1 MKKSLV
7 LTLMILGAPAL
18 ADGNAVDR
26 AQPQPP
32 SKVTTTTTV
41 ITERTVGAQTSTE
54 TSQPVVSVQEWQD
67 TSKRGGQA
75 AASAPADSGTRASQ
89 LRDSFAALQEAD
101 SAEAMAAPL
110 RRFNAAGERALSRKG
125 LKAQRAQFREDI
137 AALREAVN
145 AGDLASAKA
154 QLGAIAQIPAIADR
168 LQ

>member
-7 LTLMILGAPAL
+7 LTLMILGTPAL

-32 SKVTTTTTV
+32 SKVTTTTTI
-41 ITERTVGAQTSTE
+41 ITERTVNGQTSTE
-54 TSQPVVSVQEWQD
+54 TSQPVANVQEWQD
-67 TSKRGGQA
+67 TSKRGGRA
-75 AASAPADSGTRASQ
+75 APAPADSSARASQ
-89 LRDSFAALQEAD
+89 LQDSFAALQAAD
-101 SAEAMAAPL
+101 TPEAMDAPL
-110 RRFNAAGERALSRKG
+110 RRFKAAGERALSRKG

-145 AGDLASAKA
+145 AGDLNGAKA
-154 QLGAIAQIPAIADR
+154 QLDAIAQIPAIADR

>member
-7 LTLMILGAPAL
+7 LTLMILGTPAL

-41 ITERTVGAQTSTE
+41 ITERTVNGQTSTE
-54 TSQPVVSVQEWQD
+54 TSQPD
-67 TSKRGGQA
+67 TSKRGGRA
-75 AASAPADSGTRASQ
+75 APAPADSGARASQ
-89 LRDSFAALQEAD
+89 LQDSFAALQAAD
-101 SAEAMAAPL
+101 TPEAMDAPL
-110 RRFNAAGERALSRKG
+110 RSFKAAGERALSRKG

-145 AGDLASAKA
+145 AGDLNGAKA
-154 QLGAIAQIPAIADR
+154 QLDAIAQIPAIADR

>member
-7 LTLMILGAPAL
+7 LTLMILGTPAL

-41 ITERTVGAQTSTE
+41 NGQTSTE
-54 TSQPVVSVQEWQD
+54 TSQPVANVQEWQD
-67 TSKRGGQA
+67 TSKRGGRA
-75 AASAPADSGTRASQ
+75 APAPADSGARASQ
-89 LRDSFAALQEAD
+89 LQDSFAALQAAD
-101 SAEAMAAPL
+101 TPEAMDAPL
-110 RRFNAAGERALSRKG
+110 RRFKAAGERALSRKG

-145 AGDLASAKA
+145 AGDLNGAKA
-154 QLGAIAQIPAIADR
+154 QLDAIAQIPAIADR

>member
-7 LTLMILGAPAL
+7 LTLMILGTPAL

-41 ITERTVGAQTSTE
+41 ITERTVNGQTSTE
-54 TSQPVVSVQEWQD
+54 TSQPVANVQEWQD
-67 TSKRGGQA
+67 TSKRGGRA
-75 AASAPADSGTRASQ
+75 APAPADSGARASQ
-89 LRDSFAALQEAD
+89 LQDSFAALQAAD
-101 SAEAMAAPL
+101 TPEAMDAPL
-110 RRFNAAGERALSRKG
+110 RSFKAAGERALSRKG

-145 AGDLASAKA
+145 AGDLNGAKA
-154 QLGAIAQIPAIADR
+154 QLDAIAQIPAIADR

>member
-7 LTLMILGAPAL
+7 LTLMILGTPAL

-41 ITERTVGAQTSTE
+41 ITERTVNGQTSTE
-54 TSQPVVSVQEWQD
+54 TSQPVANVQEWQD
-67 TSKRGGQA
+67 TSKRGGRA
-75 AASAPADSGTRASQ
+75 APASADSGARASQ
-89 LRDSFAALQEAD
+89 LQDSFAALQAAD
-101 SAEAMAAPL
+101 TPEAMDAPL
-110 RRFNAAGERALSRKG
+110 RRFKAAGERVLSRKG

-137 AALREAVN
+137 AVLREAVN
-145 AGDLASAKA
+145 AGDLNGAKA
-154 QLGAIAQIPAIADR
+154 QLDAIAQIPAIADR

>member
-7 LTLMILGAPAL
+7 LTLMILGTPAL

-41 ITERTVGAQTSTE
+41 ITERTVNGQTSTE
-54 TSQPVVSVQEWQD
+54 TSQPVANVQEWQD
-67 TSKRGGQA
+67 TSKRGGRA
-75 AASAPADSGTRASQ
+75 APAPADSGARASQ
-89 LRDSFAALQEAD
+89 LQDSFAALQ
-101 SAEAMAAPL
+101 AAL
-110 RRFNAAGERALSRKG
+110 RRFKAAGERALSRKG

-145 AGDLASAKA
+145 AGDLNGAKA
-154 QLGAIAQIPAIADR
+154 QLDAIAQIPAIADR

>member
-7 LTLMILGAPAL
+7 LTLMILGTPAL

-26 AQPQPP
+26 AQSQPP

-41 ITERTVGAQTSTE
+41 ITERTVNGQTSTE
-54 TSQPVVSVQEWQD
+54 TSQPVANVQEWQD
-67 TSKRGGQA
+67 TSKRGGRA
-75 AASAPADSGTRASQ
+75 APAPADSGARASQ
-89 LRDSFAALQEAD
+89 LQDSFAALQAAD
-101 SAEAMAAPL
+101 TPEAMDAPL
-110 RRFNAAGERALSRKG
+110 RSFKAAGERALSRKG

-145 AGDLASAKA
+145 AGDLNGAKA
-154 QLGAIAQIPAIADR
+154 QLDAIAQIPAIADR

>member
-7 LTLMILGAPAL
+7 LTLMILGTPAL

-41 ITERTVGAQTSTE
+41 ITERTVNGQTSTE
-54 TSQPVVSVQEWQD
+54 TSQPVANVQEWQD
-67 TSKRGGQA
+67 TSKRGGRA
-75 AASAPADSGTRASQ
+75 APAPADSSARASQ
-89 LRDSFAALQEAD
+89 LQDSFAALQAAD
-101 SAEAMAAPL
+101 TPEAMDAPL
-110 RRFNAAGERALSRKG
+110 RSFKAAGERALSRKG

-145 AGDLASAKA
+145 AGDLNGAKA
-154 QLGAIAQIPAIADR
+154 QLDAIAQIPAIADR